1 MEKKGEAV
9 TLSLQVAQIGEG
21 ALIAALG
28 EIFGEVQNLKDK
40 KNLLFGIGDDGAVL
54 APSTLPTVAT
64 MDLAVEDVHFKTD
77 WSTAHQIGAK
87 VAVAN
92 IADIYAMGGD
102 PHSLLVGISLTGKE
116 EVDWVLDL
124 ARGIVEEA
132 KKVGAQVIGGDTV
145 RGEKI
150 TIAITALGNAS
161 EPIYRS
167 GAKVGDQVV
176 VSGLPG
182 TSAAGLALLK
192 AEKREL
198 FPEIVK
204 AHLQPSVDGKKAH
217 ALISAGAT
225 AMCDLSDGLLVD
237 VTRISE
243 ASGIGMRINLD
254 NLDLSSLSEVGIELS
269 VDPISWVLTSGE
281 EHLFIATLPQSAAL
295 PEGVLQIGEVIQ
307 GSGVEVV
314 GEFSDARTTIEIN
327 SKSPNEWKHFEK

>member
-1 MEKKGEAV
+1 M
-9 TLSLQVAQIGEG
+9 SLQVAQIGEG

-28 EIFGEVQNLKDK
+28 EIFGEVQNLKDQ

-116 EVDWVLDL
+116 EVEWVLDL
-124 ARGIVEEA
+124 ARGIAEEA

-150 TIAITALGNAS
+150 TIAITALGNTS

-167 GAKVGDQVV
+167 GAKVGDHLV

-182 TSAAGLALLK
+182 KSAAGLALLK
-192 AEKREL
+192 AKKREL

-254 NLDLSSLSEVGIELS
+254 NLDLSSLSEVGIAVS

-281 EHLFIATLPQSAAL
+281 EHLFIATLPPSAAL

-314 GEFSDARTTIEIN
+314 GEFSDARTTIESS

>member
-1 MEKKGEAV
+1 M
-9 TLSLQVAQIGEG
+9 SLQVAQIGEG

-28 EIFGEVQNLKDK
+28 EIFGEVQNLKNQ

-54 APSTLPTVAT
+54 APSELATVAT

-77 WSTAHQIGAK
+77 WSTAHQIGSK

-102 PHSLLVGISLTGKE
+102 PHSLLVGISLTGQE

-124 ARGIVEEA
+124 ARGIAEEA

-150 TIAITALGNAS
+150 TIAITALGNTN

-167 GAKVGDQVV
+167 GAKIGDQLV

-182 TSAAGLALLK
+182 ASAAGLALLK
-192 AEKREL
+192 ADKRKL
-198 FPEIVK
+198 FPEIVN
-204 AHLQPSVDGKKAH
+204 AHLQPAVDGKKAH

-237 VTRISE
+237 VSRISD
-243 ASGIGMRINLD
+243 ASGVAIKINLD
-254 NLDLSSLSEVGIELS
+254 HLDLTSLADAGNALA
-269 VDPISWVLTSGE
+269 VDPMSWVLTSGE
-281 EHLFIATLPQSAAL
+281 EHLFIATLPPSSAL
-295 PEGVLQIGEVIQ
+295 PEGVLRIGEVVQ
-307 GSGVEVV
+307 GSGVEVI
-314 GEFSDARTTIEIN
+314 GEFSETLKGFGSTP
-327 SKSPNEWKHFEK
+327 KEWQHFEE

>member
-1 MEKKGEAV
+1 M
-9 TLSLQVAQIGEG
+9 SLRVAQIGEG

-28 EIFGEVQNLKDK
+28 EIFGEVQNFKNQ

-54 APSTLPTVAT
+54 APSVLATVIT
-64 MDLAVEDVHFKTD
+64 MDLAVEGVHFKTD
-77 WSTAHQIGAK
+77 WSTAHQIGSK

-116 EVDWVLDL
+116 EVEWVLDL
-124 ARGIVEEA
+124 ARGIAEEA

-150 TIAITALGNAS
+150 TIAITALGNTS

-167 GAKVGDQVV
+167 GAKVGDHLVI
-176 VSGLPG
+176 SGLPG
-182 TSAAGLALLK
+182 ASAAGLALLK
-192 AEKREL
+192 ADKREL
-198 FPEIVK
+198 FPEIVN
-204 AHLQPSVDGKKAH
+204 AHLQPSVDGKRAH

-243 ASGIGMRINLD
+243 ASGVGIKINLD
-254 NLDLSSLSEVGIELS
+254 HLNLSSLIEAGTTLA
-269 VDPISWVLTSGE
+269 VDPMSWVLTSGE
-281 EHLFIATLPQSAAL
+281 EHLFIATLPPSSAL
-295 PEGVLQIGEVIQ
+295 PEGVLQIGEVVN
-307 GSGVEVV
+307 GSGVEMS
-314 GEFSDARTTIEIN
+314 GEFSDVRTRIGST
-327 SKSPNEWKHFEK
+327 SKDWQHFEK

>member
-1 MEKKGEAV
+1 MG
-9 TLSLQVAQIGEG
+9 LQVAQIGEG

-28 EIFGEVQNLKDK
+28 EIFGGVQNLKDQ

-54 APSTLPTVAT
+54 APSTSATVAT
-64 MDLAVEDVHFKTD
+64 MDLAVEDVHFKTN
-77 WSTAHQIGAK
+77 WSTPRQIGAK

-124 ARGIVEEA
+124 ARGIADEA
-132 KKVGAQVIGGDTV
+132 NKVGAQVIGGDTV

-150 TIAITALGNAS
+150 TIAITALGNTN

-167 GAKVGDQVV
+167 GAKIGDQLV

-182 TSAAGLALLK
+182 ASAAGLALLK
-192 AEKREL
+192 ADKRKL
-198 FPEIVK
+198 FPEIVN
-204 AHLQPSVDGKKAH
+204 AHLQPAVDGKKAH

-237 VTRISE
+237 VSRISD
-243 ASGIGMRINLD
+243 ASGVAIKINLD
-254 NLDLSSLSEVGIELS
+254 HLDLTSLADAGNALA
-269 VDPISWVLTSGE
+269 VDPMSWVLTSGE
-281 EHLFIATLPQSAAL
+281 EHLFIATLPPSATL
-295 PEGVLQIGEVIQ
+295 PEGALAIGEVIN
-307 GSGVEVV
+307 GSGVEVS
-314 GEFSDARTTIEIN
+314 GEFSETLKAIGSTP
-327 SKSPNEWKHFEK
+327 KEWRHFEE

>member
-1 MEKKGEAV
+1 
-9 TLSLQVAQIGEG
+9 LSLQVAQIGEE

-28 EIFGEVQNLKDK
+28 EIFGHFGDGKNLKNQ

-54 APSTLPTVAT
+54 APSELATVAT
-64 MDLAVEDVHFKTD
+64 MDLAVEDVHFRTD

-92 IADIYAMGGD
+92 IADVYAMGGD
-102 PHSLLVGISLTGKE
+102 PHSLLVGISLTGQE

-124 ARGIVEEA
+124 ARGIADEA

-150 TIAITALGNAS
+150 TIAITALGNTS

-167 GAKVGDQVV
+167 GAKVGDHLVI
-176 VSGLPG
+176 SGLPG
-182 TSAAGLALLK
+182 ASAAGLALLK

-198 FPEIVK
+198 FPEIVR

-243 ASGIGMRINLD
+243 ASGIGLRINLD
-254 NLDLSSLSEVGIELS
+254 NLDLSSLSEVGSALA
-269 VDPISWVLTSGE
+269 VNPISWVLTSGE
-281 EHLFIATLPQSAAL
+281 EHLFIATLPPSAAL
-295 PEGVLQIGEVIQ
+295 PEGALQIGEVIQ
-307 GSGVEVV
+307 GSGVEVT
-314 GEFSDARTTIEIN
+314 GELSNAQTTNGN
-327 SKSPNEWKHFEK
+327 SLISSNVWNHFEK

>member
-1 MEKKGEAV
+1 M
-9 TLSLQVAQIGEG
+9 SLQVAQIGEE

-28 EIFGEVQNLKDK
+28 EIFGHFGDGKNLKNQ

-54 APSTLPTVAT
+54 APSELATVAT
-64 MDLAVEDVHFKTD
+64 MDLAVEDVHFRTD

-92 IADIYAMGGD
+92 IADVYAMGGD
-102 PHSLLVGISLTGKE
+102 PHSLLVGISLTGQE

-124 ARGIVEEA
+124 ARGIADEA

-150 TIAITALGNAS
+150 TIAITALGNTS

-167 GAKVGDQVV
+167 GAKVGDHLVI
-176 VSGLPG
+176 SGLPG
-182 TSAAGLALLK
+182 ASAAGLALLK

-198 FPEIVK
+198 FPEIVR

-243 ASGIGMRINLD
+243 ASGIGLRINLD
-254 NLDLSSLSEVGIELS
+254 NLDLSSLSEVGSALA
-269 VDPISWVLTSGE
+269 VNPISWVLTSGE
-281 EHLFIATLPQSAAL
+281 EHLFIATLPPSAAL
-295 PEGVLQIGEVIQ
+295 PEGALQIGEVIQ
-307 GSGVEVV
+307 GSGVEVT
-314 GEFSDARTTIEIN
+314 GELSNAQTTNGN
-327 SKSPNEWKHFEK
+327 SLLSSNVWNHFEK

>member
-1 MEKKGEAV
+1 M
-9 TLSLQVAQIGEG
+9 SLQVAQIGEG

-28 EIFGEVQNLKDK
+28 EIFGEVQNLKNQ

-54 APSTLPTVAT
+54 APSELATVAT

-77 WSTAHQIGAK
+77 WSTAYQIGSK
-87 VAVAN
+87 VAVSN

-124 ARGIVEEA
+124 ARGIAEEA
-132 KKVGAQVIGGDTV
+132 KKVGVQVIGGDTV

-150 TIAITALGNAS
+150 TIAITALGNTN

-167 GAKVGDQVV
+167 GAKIGDQLV

-182 TSAAGLALLK
+182 ASAAGLALLK
-192 AEKREL
+192 ADKRKL
-198 FPEIVK
+198 FPEIVN

-237 VTRISE
+237 VSRISD
-243 ASGIGMRINLD
+243 ASGVAIKINLD
-254 NLDLSSLSEVGIELS
+254 HLDLTSLADAGNALA
-269 VDPISWVLTSGE
+269 VDPMSWVLTSGE
-281 EHLFIATLPQSAAL
+281 EHLFIATLPPSSAL
-295 PEGVLQIGEVIQ
+295 PEGVLRIGEVVQ
-307 GSGVEVV
+307 GSGVEVI
-314 GEFSDARTTIEIN
+314 GEFSETLKGFGSTP
-327 SKSPNEWKHFEK
+327 KEWQHFEE

>member
-1 MEKKGEAV
+1 M
-9 TLSLQVAQIGEG
+9 SLQVAQIGEE

-28 EIFGEVQNLKDK
+28 EIFGHFGDGKNLKNQ

-54 APSTLPTVAT
+54 APSELATVAT
-64 MDLAVEDVHFKTD
+64 MDLAVEDVHFRTD

-92 IADIYAMGGD
+92 IADVYAMGGD
-102 PHSLLVGISLTGKE
+102 PHSLLVGISLTGQE

-124 ARGIVEEA
+124 ARGIADEA

-150 TIAITALGNAS
+150 TIAITALGNTS

-167 GAKVGDQVV
+167 GAKVGDHLVI
-176 VSGLPG
+176 SGLPG
-182 TSAAGLALLK
+182 ASAAGLAVLK

-198 FPEIVK
+198 FPEIVR

-243 ASGIGMRINLD
+243 ASGIGLRINLD
-254 NLDLSSLSEVGIELS
+254 NLDLSSLSEVGSALA
-269 VDPISWVLTSGE
+269 VNPISWVLTSGE
-281 EHLFIATLPQSAAL
+281 EHLFIATLPPSAAL
-295 PEGVLQIGEVIQ
+295 PEGALQIGEVIQ
-307 GSGVEVV
+307 GSGVEVT
-314 GEFSDARTTIEIN
+314 GELSNAQTTNGN
-327 SKSPNEWKHFEK
+327 SLISSNVWNHFEK

>member
-1 MEKKGEAV
+1 M
-9 TLSLQVAQIGEG
+9 SLQVAQIGEG

-28 EIFGEVQNLKDK
+28 EIFGEVQNFKNQ

-54 APSTLPTVAT
+54 APSVLATVIT
-64 MDLAVEDVHFKTD
+64 MDLAVEGVHFKTD
-77 WSTAHQIGAK
+77 WSTAHQIGSK

-116 EVDWVLDL
+116 EVEWVLDL
-124 ARGIVEEA
+124 ARGIAEEA

-150 TIAITALGNAS
+150 TIAITALGNTS

-167 GAKVGDQVV
+167 GAKVGDHLVI
-176 VSGLPG
+176 SGLPG
-182 TSAAGLALLK
+182 ASAAGLALLK
-192 AEKREL
+192 ADKREL
-198 FPEIVK
+198 FPEIVN
-204 AHLQPSVDGKKAH
+204 AHLQPSVDGKRAH

-243 ASGIGMRINLD
+243 ASGVGIKINLD
-254 NLDLSSLSEVGIELS
+254 HLNLSSLIEAGTTLA
-269 VDPISWVLTSGE
+269 VDPMSWVLTSGE
-281 EHLFIATLPQSAAL
+281 EHLFIATLPPSSAL
-295 PEGVLQIGEVIQ
+295 PEGVLQIGEVVN
-307 GSGVEVV
+307 GSGVEVS
-314 GEFSDARTTIEIN
+314 GEFLDARTRIEST
-327 SKSPNEWKHFEK
+327 SKDWQHFEK

>member
-1 MEKKGEAV
+1 M
-9 TLSLQVAQIGEG
+9 SLQVAQIGEG

-28 EIFGEVQNLKDK
+28 EIFGEVQNLKDQ
-40 KNLLFGIGDDGAVL
+40 KNLHFGIGDDGAIL

-124 ARGIVEEA
+124 ARGIAEEA

-150 TIAITALGNAS
+150 TIAITALGTTS

-167 GAKVGDQVV
+167 GAKVGDHLV

-192 AEKREL
+192 AKKREL

-254 NLDLSSLSEVGIELS
+254 DLDLSSLSEVGIELS

-281 EHLFIATLPQSAAL
+281 EHLFIATLPPSAAL

-314 GEFSDARTTIEIN
+314 GEFSDARTTIESS

>member
-1 MEKKGEAV
+1 M
-9 TLSLQVAQIGEG
+9 SLQVAQIGEG

-28 EIFGEVQNLKDK
+28 EIFGEVQNLKNQ

-54 APSTLPTVAT
+54 APSELATVAT
-64 MDLAVEDVHFKTD
+64 MDLVVEDVHFKTD
-77 WSTAHQIGAK
+77 WSTAHQIGSK

-102 PHSLLVGISLTGKE
+102 PHSLLVGISLTGQE

-124 ARGIVEEA
+124 ARGIAEEA

-150 TIAITALGNAS
+150 TIAITALGNTN

-167 GAKVGDQVV
+167 GAKIGDQLV

-182 TSAAGLALLK
+182 ASAAGLALLK
-192 AEKREL
+192 ADKRKL
-198 FPEIVK
+198 FPEIVN
-204 AHLQPSVDGKKAH
+204 AHLQPAVDGKKAH

-237 VTRISE
+237 VSRISD
-243 ASGIGMRINLD
+243 ASGVAIKINLD
-254 NLDLSSLSEVGIELS
+254 HLDLTSLADAGNALA
-269 VDPISWVLTSGE
+269 VDPMSWVLTSGE
-281 EHLFIATLPQSAAL
+281 EHLFIATLPPSSAL
-295 PEGVLQIGEVIQ
+295 PEGVLRIGEVVQ
-307 GSGVEVV
+307 GSGVEVI
-314 GEFSDARTTIEIN
+314 GEFSETLKGFGSTP
-327 SKSPNEWKHFEK
+327 KEWQHFEE

>member
-1 MEKKGEAV
+1 M
-9 TLSLQVAQIGEG
+9 SLQVAQIGEG

-28 EIFGEVQNLKDK
+28 EIFREVQNLKNQ

-54 APSTLPTVAT
+54 APSELATVAT

-77 WSTAHQIGAK
+77 WSTAYQIGSK

-102 PHSLLVGISLTGKE
+102 PHSLLVGISLTGQE

-124 ARGIVEEA
+124 ARGIAEEA

-150 TIAITALGNAS
+150 TIAITALGNTS

-167 GAKVGDQVV
+167 GAKVGDHLVI
-176 VSGLPG
+176 SGLPG
-182 TSAAGLALLK
+182 ASAAGLALLK
-192 AEKREL
+192 ADKRDL
-198 FPEIVK
+198 FPEIVT
-204 AHLQPSVDGKKAH
+204 AHLQPKVDGKKAH

-225 AMCDLSDGLLVD
+225 SMCDLSDGLLVD

-243 ASGIGMRINLD
+243 ASGIGLRINLD
-254 NLDLSSLSEVGIELS
+254 NLDLSSLSEVGIELA

-281 EHLFIATLPQSAAL
+281 EHLFIATLPPSAAL
-295 PEGVLQIGEVIQ
+295 PEGALQIGEVIQ
-307 GSGVEVV
+307 GSGVEVI
-314 GEFSDARTTIEIN
+314 GEFSDARTTIEVN

>member
-1 MEKKGEAV
+1 M
-9 TLSLQVAQIGEG
+9 SLQVAQIGEG

-28 EIFGEVQNLKDK
+28 EIFGEVQNLKDQ

-54 APSTLPTVAT
+54 APSALPTVAT

-77 WSTAHQIGAK
+77 WSTAYQIGAK

-124 ARGIVEEA
+124 ARGIAEEA

-150 TIAITALGNAS
+150 TIAITALGNTS

-192 AEKREL
+192 AKKREL

-281 EHLFIATLPQSAAL
+281 EHLFIATLPPSAAL

-314 GEFSDARTTIEIN
+314 GEFSDARTTIESS

>member
-1 MEKKGEAV
+1 M
-9 TLSLQVAQIGEG
+9 SLQVAQIGEG

-28 EIFGEVQNLKDK
+28 EIFGEVQNLKDQ

-77 WSTAHQIGAK
+77 WSTAYQIGAK

-116 EVDWVLDL
+116 EVEWVLDL
-124 ARGIVEEA
+124 ARGIAEEA

-150 TIAITALGNAS
+150 TIAITALGNSS

-167 GAKVGDQVV
+167 GAKVGDQLV

-254 NLDLSSLSEVGIELS
+254 NLDLSSLSQVGIELS

-281 EHLFIATLPQSAAL
+281 EHLFIATLPPSAAL

-314 GEFSDARTTIEIN
+314 GEFSDARTTIESS
-327 SKSPNEWKHFEK
+327 SKIPNEWKHFEK

>member
-1 MEKKGEAV
+1 M
-9 TLSLQVAQIGEG
+9 SLRVAQIGEG

-28 EIFGEVQNLKDK
+28 EIFGEVQNFKNQ

-54 APSTLPTVAT
+54 APSVLATVIT
-64 MDLAVEDVHFKTD
+64 MDLAVEGVHFKTD
-77 WSTAHQIGAK
+77 WSTAHQIGSK

-116 EVDWVLDL
+116 EVEWVLDL
-124 ARGIVEEA
+124 ARGIAEEA

-150 TIAITALGNAS
+150 TIAITALGNTS

-167 GAKVGDQVV
+167 GAKVGDHLVI
-176 VSGLPG
+176 SGLPG
-182 TSAAGLALLK
+182 ASAAGLALLK
-192 AEKREL
+192 ADKREL
-198 FPEIVK
+198 FPEIVN
-204 AHLQPSVDGKKAH
+204 AHLQPSVDGKRAH

-243 ASGIGMRINLD
+243 ASGVGIKINLD
-254 NLDLSSLSEVGIELS
+254 HLNLSSLIEAGTTLA
-269 VDPISWVLTSGE
+269 VDPMSWVLTSGE
-281 EHLFIATLPQSAAL
+281 EHLFIATLPPSAAL
-295 PEGVLQIGEVIQ
+295 PEGALQIGEVVN
-307 GSGVEVV
+307 GSGVEVS
-314 GEFSDARTTIEIN
+314 GEFSDVRTRIGST
-327 SKSPNEWKHFEK
+327 SKDWQHFEK